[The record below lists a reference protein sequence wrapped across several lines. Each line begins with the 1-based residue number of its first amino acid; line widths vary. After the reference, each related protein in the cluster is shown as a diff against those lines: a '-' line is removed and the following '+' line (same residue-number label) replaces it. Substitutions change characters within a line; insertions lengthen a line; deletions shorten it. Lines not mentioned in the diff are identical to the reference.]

1 MKDAKTNCMLKRDR
15 RKMERESMKYGQPR
29 PIYQELIAEIVE
41 EHEKKKERDYEAA
54 AARSRRDRD
63 QQSAWLPSEMMSRL
77 RDSSISI
84 SRSRLSSIQG
94 LRPKT
99 ASGSSA
105 VRQSRRA
112 AGIVLSK
119 ETTESS
125 SMSMSILRST
135 TMNDAS
141 YDGEAVMK
149 PSDMVR
155 QQQQQQQQQQSS
167 SSSRA
172 VEKLYKHL
180 SFSVQQQDSMTPLKS
195 SSDQQQ
201 HQQQQQQ
208 FSPSLALEIIP
219 YDAEEEGEEEGGGG
233 DYARDEAMDDIDME
247 PEVAVRLLMQ
257 RFGRDIS
264 RKPDSYDSTSSSDAL
279 PLFLQSSSS
288 SSNLLRSNS
297 PSGRHR
303 RRDPALSSF
312 SLRDTKILKAR
323 QARDEQD
330 AARETR

>member
-1 MKDAKTNCMLKRDR
+1 MLKRDR

-105 VRQSRRA
+105 VRQTRRA

-125 SMSMSILRST
+125 SMSMSMSILRST
-135 TMNDAS
+135 TNDAS

-155 QQQQQQQQQQSS
+155 QQQK

-180 SFSVQQQDSMTPLKS
+180 SFSVQQQQQDSMTSRKS
-195 SSDQQQ
+195 PSEQQQQ
-201 HQQQQQQ
+201 HPQQ

-219 YDAEEEGEEEGGGG
+219 YDDVEEEDGGDG

-279 PLFLQSSSS
+279 PLFLQSNS
-288 SSNLLRSNS
+288 SSNNNLLSRSNS
-297 PSGRHR
+297 PSGCHR

>member
-135 TMNDAS
+135 TNDAS

-155 QQQQQQQQQQSS
+155 QQQSS

-195 SSDQQQ
+195 PSDQQ
-201 HQQQQQQ
+201 HQQQQ
-208 FSPSLALEIIP
+208 LDIIP
-219 YDAEEEGEEEGGGG
+219 YDVEEEGEEEGGSGDGG